1 MYPNRPA
8 EFLRRLVPPSPRLLV
23 PLLFTNIIPEV
34 FGSPSILTKIPR
46 PAPDPASDPDAA
58 APTSGVAAAPASGAA
73 APTSG
78 TAPGIAAPTAVAP
91 ALGTAIPAPSA
102 ATPAPSAAPS
112 APSAATPASGSAS
125 RTTPTCAAV
134 PAPALQDVPMRP
146 ASPAPSV
153 LTEMS
158 DDTSMTGIE
167 DDEPTTPPQ
176 PRPRRWSL
184 SGDGRIPSPK
194 APTKKDVVAFLKE
207 LYQLRTLFDAQEKY
221 EEFRRSVDK
230 AAKATLIPTH
240 TLTKQP
246 PAKLK
251 ALRTEL
257 CKVYPWFARTE
268 NDWPARPYL
277 LDRQRN
283 LSKCDTNK
291 KNQLAHREVEKVFRG
306 RRQGSGSF
314 YKAATPIGLRKTR
327 SVVQSDL

>member
-1 MYPNRPA
+1 MDHNRPA

-102 ATPAPSAAPS
+102 ATPAPSAATP
-112 APSAATPASGSAS
+112 APSAAPPAPSATTPASVPPVRSHPHRTRRRSRACSA
-125 RTTPTCAAV
+125 RH
-134 PAPALQDVPMRP
+134 
-146 ASPAPSV
+146 
-153 LTEMS
+153 
-158 DDTSMTGIE
+158 DTSMTGIE

-246 PAKLK
+246 PAKLN

-283 LSKCDTNK
+283 LSKRDTNK